1 VLLSHL
7 FVMEVQEKV
16 IGMKEMKAIFE
27 NEDATRLLNLFICYK
42 EVICKTENRNET
54 SALDDL
60 PLDAPEGESEFTIGV
75 LPKPI
80 ELAIK

>member
-1 VLLSHL
+1 MK
-7 FVMEVQEKV
+7 FRRKV

-42 EVICKTENRNET
+42 EVICKTENKNET
-54 SALDDL
+54 RALDDL
-60 PLDAPEGESEFTIGV
+60 PLDAPEDESEFTISV
-75 LPKPI
+75 LPKPL